1 MFKFSEET
9 MVKSS
14 GNSNGKKPPSSLPDE
29 DLWEHVKQSVK
40 PLKNKDKITPSVRL
54 KSRKSVDAM
63 PHVPMARVQKQLS
76 KPVDT
81 SVDKRT
87 EDRFRKGQMPIEA
100 RLDLHGMTV
109 AKAQPQLI
117 RFVLDCR
124 SKRLRCV
131 LVITGK
137 GKTED
142 GSPGG
147 VLRRSLP
154 EWLRSDVLGDAV
166 LKYTAAKP
174 KDGGG
179 GAFYVLLRRVR

>member
-1 MFKFSEET
+1 MA
-9 MVKSS
+9 KSS
-14 GNSNGKKPPSSLPDE
+14 GNSNGKKPPPRVPDE

-40 PLKNKDKITPSVRL
+40 PLKNKDKVTSSTYSKSAKRIDAVPHIPDTHVQAPSS
-54 KSRKSVDAM
+54 KSI
-63 PHVPMARVQKQLS
+63 
-76 KPVDT
+76 DT

-109 AKAQPQLI
+109 AKAQPELI
-117 RFVLDCR
+117 RFILRCR
-124 SKRLRCV
+124 SKRLRCI

-137 GKTED
+137 GKAED

-154 EWLRSDVLGDAV
+154 EWLRADVLGDAI
-166 LKYTAAKP
+166 LKYTSAKS
-174 KDGGG
+174 KDGGS
-179 GAFYVLLRRVR
+179 GAFYILLRRVR